1 MVDLRDCVGLA
12 WLVLPAFV
20 YYLVLSI
27 QWHGSSRGGRSQFL
41 SGADRGMGDL
51 IGARHLGCGA
61 FVLVA
66 NNAGNP
72 QELQACRPRCL
83 EVPWRALR

>member
-12 WLVLPAFV
+12 WLVIPAGV
-20 YYLVLSI
+20 YCLDLAI

-41 SGADRGMGDL
+41 SGAARGVGGL

-66 NNAGNP
+66 NNAGIP
-72 QELQACRPRCL
+72 QELQACRARCPQ
-83 EVPWRALR
+83 VFWRALR